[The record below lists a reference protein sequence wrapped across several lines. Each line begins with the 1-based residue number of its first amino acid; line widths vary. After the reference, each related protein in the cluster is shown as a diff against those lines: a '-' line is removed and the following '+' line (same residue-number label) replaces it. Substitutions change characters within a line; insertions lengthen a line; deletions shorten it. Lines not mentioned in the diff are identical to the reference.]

1 MLATQHAPLA
11 AISPVTLYKIL
22 MLRTEVFVHEQRIVD
37 EPELDGVDLEPFTE
51 LYWIEEDDSV
61 VATLRL
67 ITEGDTA
74 TSAELPH
81 HARLVAVDSRAL
93 SSRPLCPRPPP
104 TSRSQHRRILKIGM
118 GGSDSR
124 ARGRTTSRL
133 GSIIFLCGGRAAAA
147 TNDLMV
153 STAIYAVETT
163 KLRTAG

>member
-1 MLATQHAPLA
+1 MPATQHAPLA

-74 TSAELPH
+74 H
-81 HARLVAVDSRAL
+81 IGRVA
-93 SSRPLCPRPPP
+93 
-104 TSRSQHRRILKIGM
+104 TSRS
-118 GGSDSR
+118 
-124 ARGRTTSRL
+124 ARGRGLAGALIEADLSATSTDVEISAQAYLENWYGRFGFTRTGTNYIEAGIDHL
-133 GSIIFLCGGRAAAA
+133 PMRRTSGGR
-147 TNDLMV
+147 
-153 STAIYAVETT
+153 Y
-163 KLRTAG
+163 